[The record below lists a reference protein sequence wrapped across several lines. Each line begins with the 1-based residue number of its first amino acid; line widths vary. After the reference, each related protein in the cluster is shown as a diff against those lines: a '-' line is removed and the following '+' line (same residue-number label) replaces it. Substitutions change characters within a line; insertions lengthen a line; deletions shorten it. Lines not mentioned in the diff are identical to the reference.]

1 MLYIVSGEL
10 IPESNKIYQGRMGAM
25 GNIIGFIAEKTNS
38 IKIYEEISMQIV
50 SGMSV
55 EEKYNIRLD
64 TNPKLFKALRTNLRS
79 RKISAKLKQVESK
92 GSSLI

>member
-1 MLYIVSGEL
+1 
-10 IPESNKIYQGRMGAM
+10 
-25 GNIIGFIAEKTNS
+25 
-38 IKIYEEISMQIV
+38 MQIV
-50 SGMSV
+50 SRMSV

-92 GSSLI
+92 GSSLIQVADYVAGIAAKTTKNKETPLNGEFLRWPA